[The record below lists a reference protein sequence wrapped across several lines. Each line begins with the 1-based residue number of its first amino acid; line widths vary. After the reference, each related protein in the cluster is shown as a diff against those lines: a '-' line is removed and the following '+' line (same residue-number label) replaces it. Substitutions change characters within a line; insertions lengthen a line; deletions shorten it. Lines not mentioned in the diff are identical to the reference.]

1 MKTEGADSPM
11 LAQYRRIKKEHKG
24 DVLFFRLGD
33 FYEMF
38 AEDALEISALL
49 NLTLTHRNGLPMCGI
64 PYHAARSY
72 IARLL
77 KHGKKIAICEQTG
90 EPAKGKTLIEREV
103 VEVISPGTTVDEE
116 FLDRG
121 SANYLACLFGAE
133 QALAFAYIDLSTGEF
148 CAASFPWEDACSRL
162 RQELERL
169 DIKEIV
175 VAEALLREKSSIAQ
189 ALDERR
195 GVVVNR
201 WADWLFDSERGAA
214 RLHEQFGGAFAAELG
229 KLRLAPELTAAGAL
243 LSYLDDAAKS
253 RIIPHVRRLQIYDED
268 DLVWIDEASRRNL
281 ELLRNLHDGGVH
293 FSLLETMDDTKT
305 AMGRRLLK
313 RRVAHPLRDI
323 SKIEK
328 RLDMVDV
335 FYHDQKT
342 LSALRGLFAGMPDF
356 ERLSSR
362 IAMNRAHGK
371 DMLSFKNALVSLEKC
386 RLMLNEAQKTEVW
399 INKPP
404 RFESE
409 EAVAFDETAFLRL
422 IDLKN
427 MLEKAICDEPSALLT
442 EGKLIRAGFN
452 AELDALHELRDNG
465 RALLEAYLEEERQK
479 TGIANLKIRY
489 NRLLGYYFE
498 VAVNQLS
505 KIPQYFIKRQGLVSG
520 ERFSTDKLAALE
532 SDINGASD
540 KIVEL
545 EKNLF
550 LALREE
556 AKSLLGEMSAAA
568 NFVAEL
574 DAAQSLARAAA
585 ARVWTKPVVDN
596 LNRINIIEGRHPVVE
611 ANLARG
617 EFMPNDIELDAR
629 PEASAPYMAA
639 VPNMAY
645 VPETASV
652 PNMAYAPNMAYTPA
666 FALITGPNM
675 AGKSTYLRQA
685 ALITIMAQ
693 VGSFVPAR
701 AAEIGIADRI
711 YCRVGASDNL
721 ARGESTFLT
730 EMLETAAILN
740 SATTRSLVIMDEV
753 GRGTGTRDGL
763 AIAQAVSEYL
773 LNIVRCR
780 TLFATHYHEL
790 ASLEHPRLANRSLL
804 VEESG
809 DEILFRRRLVEGAA
823 AESYGIHVAQLAG
836 VPETVL
842 QRAEQIMRLLKS
854 GEKTAPET
862 LPEADG
868 LHDGYMETAARAA
881 GDSPNGAALI
891 LRELEKL
898 DMDTTSPLEALNS
911 IAYWKNILTK
921 SPPVAPESLKQRK
934 SAAKKTRPSKETPA
948 APSNPQGE
956 LFLDM

>member
-1 MKTEGADSPM
+1 MKTDDADSPM
-11 LAQYRRIKKEHKG
+11 LAQYRRIKKEHQG

-38 AEDALEISALL
+38 AEDALEVSALL
-49 NLTLTHRNGLPMCGI
+49 NLTLTRRNDLPMCGV

-77 KHGKKIAICEQTG
+77 KCGKKIAICEQVG
-90 EPAKGKTLIEREV
+90 EAAKGKTLIEREV
-103 VEVISPGTTVDEE
+103 IEVISPGTTVDEE
-116 FLDRG
+116 YLDRG

-148 CAASFPWEDACSRL
+148 CAASFPWKDADSRL

-175 VAEALLREKSSIAQ
+175 VAEALLREKTSIAR

-195 GVVVNR
+195 GIVINR
-201 WADWLFDSERGAA
+201 WADWLFDSERSAA
-214 RLHEQFGGAFAAELG
+214 RLHRQFGNTFAAELG

-243 LSYLDDAAKS
+243 LSYLDEAAKS
-253 RIIPHVRRLQIYDED
+253 RIPHVRRLTLYSENE
-268 DLVWIDEASRRNL
+268 LVWIDEASRRNL
-281 ELLRNLHDGGVH
+281 ELLRNLQDGGFH
-293 FSLLETMDDTKT
+293 FSLLETLDETKT

-328 RLDMVDV
+328 RLNMVDV
-335 FYHDQKT
+335 FYHGQKT
-342 LSALRGLFAGMPDF
+342 LSSLRGILGGMPDF

-362 IAMNRAHGK
+362 IAMGRAHGK
-371 DMLSFKNALVSLEKC
+371 DMLSLKNALSSLEKC
-386 RLMLNEAQKTEVW
+386 CQTLDEAQKTE
-399 INKPP
+399 NRAYKTLQ
-404 RFESE
+404 FESE
-409 EAVAFDETAFLRL
+409 DAISFNKTAFSCLMA
-422 IDLKN
+422 LKET
-427 MLEKAICDEPSALLT
+427 LEKGICDEPSVLLT
-442 EGKLIRAGFN
+442 EGKLIRPGFN

-465 RALLEAYLEEERQK
+465 RALLEKYLEEERQK
-479 TGIANLKIRY
+479 TGISNLKIRY

-505 KIPQYFIKRQGLVSG
+505 KIPPYFIKRQGLVSG
-520 ERFSTDKLAALE
+520 ERFTTDRLAALE
-532 SDINGASD
+532 SEINGASD

-568 NFVAEL
+568 NFIAEL
-574 DAAQSLARAAA
+574 DTAQSLARAAA
-585 ARVWTKPVVDN
+585 AGVWIRPTVDN
-596 LNRINIIEGRHPVVE
+596 LNRVKIIEGRHPVVE

-617 EFMPNDIELDAR
+617 EFIPNDIILDAR
-629 PEASAPYMAA
+629 PEKTDAA
-639 VPNMAY
+639 
-645 VPETASV
+645 
-652 PNMAYAPNMAYTPA
+652 A

-685 ALITIMAQ
+685 ALIMIMAQ
-693 VGSFVPAR
+693 MGSFVPAR
-701 AAEIGIADRI
+701 TAEIGIADRI

-740 SATTRSLVIMDEV
+740 SATSRSLVIMDEV

-773 LNIVRCR
+773 LNVIRCR
-780 TLFATHYHEL
+780 ALFATHYHEL
-790 ASLEHPRLANRSLL
+790 AALKHPRLVNRSLL
-804 VEESG
+804 VEESDG
-809 DEILFRRRLVEGAA
+809 EIVFRRRLVEGAA
-823 AESYGIHVAQLAG
+823 AESYGIHVARLAG
-836 VPETVL
+836 VPKEVL
-842 QRAEQIMRLLKS
+842 LRAEQLM
-854 GEKTAPET
+854 
-862 LPEADG
+862 
-868 LHDGYMETAARAA
+868 
-881 GDSPNGAALI
+881 
-891 LRELEKL
+891 
-898 DMDTTSPLEALNS
+898 LEAKCAEKPAD
-911 IAYWKNILTK
+911 I
-921 SPPVAPESLKQRK
+921 VVKQRK
-934 SAAKKTRPSKETPA
+934 TPAKQPSAKDSPA
-948 APSNPQGE
+948 APSSSQGE
-956 LFLDM
+956 LFLDLQAD

>member
-1 MKTEGADSPM
+1 MKTEDADSPM

-195 GVVVNR
+195 GIVVNR

-214 RLHEQFGGAFAAELG
+214 RLHEQFGATFAAELG
-229 KLRLAPELTAAGAL
+229 KLRLTPELTAAGTL

-253 RIIPHVRRLQIYDED
+253 RIPHVRRLQIYNED
-268 DLVWIDEASRRNL
+268 DLVWIDEDSRRNL
-281 ELLRNLHDGGVH
+281 ELLRNLHDGGTR
-293 FSLLETMDDTKT
+293 FSLLETMDETKT

-313 RRVAHPLRDI
+313 RRVAHPLLGI

-328 RLDMVDV
+328 RLDMVDA

-342 LSALRGLFAGMPDF
+342 LSDLRGLFAGMPDF
-356 ERLSSR
+356 ERLSAR
-362 IAMNRAHGK
+362 VAMDRAHGK

-386 RLMLNEAQKTEVW
+386 RIMLNEAQKTEVW
-399 INKPP
+399 MRKPP

-409 EAVAFDETAFLRL
+409 EVISSDETAFSRL
-422 IDLKN
+422 LALKE
-427 MLEKAICDEPSALLT
+427 MLEKAICGEPSALLT
-442 EGKLIRAGFN
+442 EGKLIRSGFN

-465 RALLEAYLEEERQK
+465 RVLLEAYLEEERRK

-505 KIPQYFIKRQGLVSG
+505 KIPKYFIKRQGLVSG
-520 ERFSTDKLAALE
+520 ERFTTDKLAALE

-556 AKSLLGEMSAAA
+556 AKGLLGDMSAAA

-574 DAAQSLARAAA
+574 DVAQSLARAAA
-585 ARVWTKPVVDN
+585 ARVWIRPAVDN
-596 LNRINIIEGRHPVVE
+596 LNRINIVEGRHPVVE

-617 EFMPNDIELDAR
+617 EFIPNDIKLDAR
-629 PEASAPYMAA
+629 PEMARA
-639 VPNMAY
+639 
-645 VPETASV
+645 
-652 PNMAYAPNMAYTPA
+652 PA
-666 FALITGPNM
+666 FAMITGPNM

-693 VGSFVPAR
+693 IGSFVPAR
-701 AAEIGIADRI
+701 VAEIGIADRI

-721 ARGESTFLT
+721 ARGESTFLI

-740 SATTRSLVIMDEV
+740 SATIRSLVIMDEV

-773 LNIVRCR
+773 LNIARCR

-836 VPETVL
+836 VPESVL
-842 QRAEQIMRLLKS
+842 RRAEQIMRLLKS
-854 GEKTAPET
+854 GEKTAAET
-862 LPEADG
+862 LPEADR
-868 LHDGYMETAARAA
+868 LYDEKTKARAA
-881 GDSPNGAALI
+881 DDSSNEAALI
-891 LRELEKL
+891 LKELEKL
-898 DMDTTSPLEALNS
+898 DMHRTSPLEALNS
-911 IAYWKNILTK
+911 IAHWKNLLAK
-921 SPPVAPESLKQRK
+921 SPPSAPEFLKKRRPV
-934 SAAKKTRPSKETPA
+934 SKKTGHSKEAPA
-948 APSNPQGE
+948 APLNAQGE
-956 LFLDM
+956 LFESLV